1 MIFGIINQE
10 NCARILDRRK
20 INMNDIEIKLQS
32 IFRDIFDKE
41 DLSINQATSADDI
54 AEWDSLAHITLLQ
67 SIQDEF
73 DVDFTIDE
81 ITEMKNVGDMI
92 DLIRRKK

>member
-1 MIFGIINQE
+1 
-10 NCARILDRRK
+10 
-20 INMNDIEIKLQS
+20 MNDIEIKMQS

-41 DLSINQATSADDI
+41 DLSINRATSADDI
-54 AEWDSLAHITLLQ
+54 AEWDSLAHVTLLQ
-67 SIQDEF
+67 AIQDEF
-73 DVDFTIDE
+73 EVDFTIDE